1 MSTIS
6 SSALATV
13 QAKRFSART
22 QGNMR
27 KRGVGHG
34 IAFGGGGGG
43 GGRASLYK
51 QMYGNDG
58 RNGVNRMIEFDL
70 ISDLFLIRK

>member
-6 SSALATV
+6 SSALAAV

-27 KRGVGHG
+27 KRG
-34 IAFGGGGGG
+34 GGGLGIGGG

-51 QMYGNDG
+51 QMYGNGG
-58 RNGVNRMIEFDL
+58 RNGVR
-70 ISDLFLIRK
+70 